1 MLGWRGEPLSS
12 CQLLLSC
19 CTFSSCPIDQYS
31 SQAAG
36 NASYAG
42 GFAAVMANVVLI
54 AYIIAAVRED
64 QSEKIE
70 QERLKK
76 AQ

>member
-1 MLGWRGEPLSS
+1 MVVKGQTVDRRTDS
-12 CQLLLSC
+12 
-19 CTFSSCPIDQYS
+19 T
-31 SQAAG
+31 AG

-54 AYIIAAVRED
+54 AYIIVAVNED
-64 QSEKIE
+64 DKTSQEIE
-70 QERLKK
+70 ARAKK

>member
-1 MLGWRGEPLSS
+1 
-12 CQLLLSC
+12 
-19 CTFSSCPIDQYS
+19 
-31 SQAAG
+31 
-36 NASYAG
+36 
-42 GFAAVMANVVLI
+42 MANVVLI